1 VIDAAEKVA
10 YYILLVFCLSP
21 AVPIS
26 ISWVRQFWKK
36 DKFQSL
42 QLFFLAIVI
51 SSFAWSIIGYLLRTP
66 SSESLRN
73 SVVGYPGWNGS
84 LMIVIA
90 LLSGMKG
97 RKTSSVTIAAAAT
110 ALVWIYISL
119 INAAPP

>member
-36 DKFQSL
+36 DKFQPL

-51 SSFAWSIIGYLLRTP
+51 ASFAWSIIGYLLRTP
-66 SSESLRN
+66 SSESLRK
-73 SVVGYPGWNGS
+73 SVVGYPGWLRERNFHREAGWTHLMS
-84 LMIVIA
+84 LLRWGIE
-90 LLSGMKG
+90 S
-97 RKTSSVTIAAAAT
+97 
-110 ALVWIYISL
+110 
-119 INAAPP
+119 